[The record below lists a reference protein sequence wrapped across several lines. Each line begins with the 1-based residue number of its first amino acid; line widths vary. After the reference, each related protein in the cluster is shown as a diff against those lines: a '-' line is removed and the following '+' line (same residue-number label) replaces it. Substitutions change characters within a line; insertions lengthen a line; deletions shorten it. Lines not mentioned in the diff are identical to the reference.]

1 MVSLK
6 WSRGTG
12 FKKYKVVIRRKVKG
26 KDTKR
31 TVQFGDKRYG
41 QYKDK
46 TPLKLYKKKNTLD
59 KKRRKAYKARHTYAK
74 PRYSAGWFAL
84 KYLW

>member
-1 MVSLK
+1 MIE

-12 FKKYKVVIRRKVKG
+12 FKKYKAVVYLRGKKVK
-26 KDTKR
+26 

-46 TPLKLYKKKNTLD
+46 TPLKLYSKKDTLD
-59 KKRRKAYKARHTYAK
+59 KKRRKAYRARHTYAK

>member
-1 MVSLK
+1 MIE

-12 FKKYKVVIRRKVKG
+12 FKKYKAVVYLRG
-26 KDTKR
+26 KKFK

-46 TPLKLYKKKNTLD
+46 TPLKLYSKKDTLD
-59 KKRRKAYKARHTYAK
+59 PKRRKAYKSRHTYAK
-74 PRYSAGWFAL
+74 PKYSAGWFAL

>member
-1 MVSLK
+1 MPKLE
-6 WSRGTG
+6 WSRGSG
-12 FKKYKVVIRRKVKG
+12 NKKYRVVVRTATSKK
-26 KDTKR
+26 

-46 TPLKLYKKKNTLD
+46 TPLKLYSNKDTLD
-59 KKRRKAYKARHTYAK
+59 KKRRKAYRDRHTYAK
-74 PRYSAGWFAL
+74 PKYSAGWFAM

>member
-1 MVSLK
+1 ME

-12 FKKYKVVIRRKVKG
+12 NKKYRVVIRRKIKG
-26 KDTKR
+26 KATKR

-41 QYKDK
+41 QYRDS
-46 TPLKLYKKKNTLD
+46 TPLKLYSSKNTLD
-59 KKRRKAYKARHTYAK
+59 KKRRKAYNARHTYAK
-74 PRYSAGWFAL
+74 PRYSAGWFAK